1 MELILKGILEN
12 LYLAKDYT
20 NKKTGEVRAGKWTAQ
35 FIEKVKTE
43 EGEQLVIHKVTIPQD
58 KVNTY
63 STKLGELVEVP
74 VRAYTINGQ
83 IGFSGI

>member
-35 FIEKVKTE
+35 FMERVKTE
-43 EGEQLVIHKVTIPQD
+43 EGEQLVIHKVTIPQE
-58 KVNTY
+58 KLKEY
-63 STKLGELVEVP
+63 SNKIGELVEIP
-74 VRAYTINGQ
+74 VRAYSINGQ